1 MIKIEIKHLQRL
13 LHKALLY
20 RLMGKINKLL
30 KNARIPHSKL
40 SLDTGRARTWFNDAY
55 NNNEDIQLSSL
66 TRVLAVINSKDN
78 IEKYKLSDLFD
89 QKILQI
95 TTLMMSLGDEE
106 PEYVPAFIESEHEL
120 FIDLISD
127 WALLEDNKKL
137 TFQEKEHFKKI
148 QIMLDKEE
156 KSKC

>member
-1 MIKIEIKHLQRL
+1 MINIEIKHLKKL
-13 LHKALLY
+13 LQKALLY
-20 RLMGKINKLL
+20 RLMTNLDSFL
-30 KNARIPHSKL
+30 KEANIKHSRL
-40 SLDTGRARTWFNDAY
+40 SLATGRARNWFNDAY

-78 IEKYKLSDLFD
+78 IGKYKLSDLFD

-95 TTLMMSLGDEE
+95 TILMMSLGDEE
-106 PEYVPAFIESEHEL
+106 PEYVPAFIESEYEL

-137 TFQEKEHFKKI
+137 TFEEKEHFKKI

-156 KSKC
+156 KGKC

>member
-1 MIKIEIKHLQRL
+1 MINIEIKHLKKL
-13 LHKALLY
+13 LQKALLY
-20 RLMGKINKLL
+20 RLMTNLDSFL
-30 KNARIPHSKL
+30 KEANIKHSRL
-40 SLDTGRARTWFNDAY
+40 SLATGRARTWFNDAY

-66 TRVLAVINSKDN
+66 TRVLAVINSKGN

-106 PEYVPAFIESEHEL
+106 PEYVPAFIESEHKL

-137 TFQEKEHFKKI
+137 TFEEKEHFKKI
-148 QIMLDKEE
+148 RIMLDKEE
-156 KSKC
+156 KGKC